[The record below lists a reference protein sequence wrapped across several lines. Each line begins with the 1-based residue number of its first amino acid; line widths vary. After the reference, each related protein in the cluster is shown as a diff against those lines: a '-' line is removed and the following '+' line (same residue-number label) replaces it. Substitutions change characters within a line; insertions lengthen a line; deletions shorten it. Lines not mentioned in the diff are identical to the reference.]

1 MAHEQYIEERNDAQ
15 TPAAEPVAYQA
26 ALANVMSALGARM
39 PGMQR
44 LAQIM
49 VAEAGSND
57 ARIAHAIRVLGSGSP
72 LALQHACGAL
82 RGLPGLAATAER
94 ACLH

>member
-1 MAHEQYIEERNDAQ
+1 MAYEQHTEDRKELQN
-15 TPAAEPVAYQA
+15 PAAAPVAYQT

-49 VAEAGSND
+49 VAEAKGD
-57 ARIAHAIRVLGSGSP
+57 EARIADAIRVLGSGSP

-82 RGLPGLAATAER
+82 RGL
-94 ACLH
+94 H